1 MQILTFF
8 WCNRCCCCHW
18 RCQNFQA
25 AQCSMW
31 LQPRNRNMW
40 RHPPEEEEP
49 PPAPCCL
56 VHTHRLRN
64 KNLHPFLLRCRPQAG
79 TRDTNKKVRLYPKKQ
94 HLRPLMEFLPFPMH
108 IAKCRSGD
116 NLLFFRG
123 PHHTFD
129 AWLFCPPARISSS
142 FYSVFCIPSPSR
154 WLRTSTWGQGS
165 QIIEMNKNVSTT
177 LPLTS
182 DFHQIVNYPLFV
194 TTTRLPWTTFEGE
207 KYFYIYF

>member
-1 MQILTFF
+1 MPQSRLCQNTQVCRTMQITFY
-8 WCNRCCCCHW
+8 WCNRCCCCYW
-18 RCQNFQA
+18 RCENFQA
-25 AQCSMW
+25 EQCSLW
-31 LQPRNRNMW
+31 LHPRNRNMW
-40 RHPPEEEEP
+40 RRPPEEEEP

-142 FYSVFCIPSPSR
+142 FYS
-154 WLRTSTWGQGS
+154 
-165 QIIEMNKNVSTT
+165 
-177 LPLTS
+177 
-182 DFHQIVNYPLFV
+182 DFDAYPLPPPLIEDLNLRP
-194 TTTRLPWTTFEGE
+194 RLSDYWNE
-207 KYFYIYF
+207 